1 MAIPYRVPAMVLIG
15 ALVLITGSTSTAA
28 PVAFCPS
35 QADPCG
41 RLSDLNKEY
50 ADLQL
55 QIVQDRAMLEQFGF
69 QANVDQF
76 EKEAAYYDDLIK
88 RHPIVDSVRGAF
100 YDTSLEVIKRNL
112 DKMTTSQAAAMAAQA
127 QKIPGVGER
136 FANDI
141 KTIAAT
147 PAGQAR
153 LAKYLAAMEYMGPAL
168 NAFKLG
174 TAEDTRG
181 IVEEALS
188 QMMSTIITDSSLLS
202 AATRATMLPN
212 LLATEISI
220 VLPLVTDVA
229 EGWLH
234 WPSVYRL
241 LELNDSQLAA
251 VNMASKQMKA
261 HVDRRKQIVDELKTI
276 DAANCDSTKMVK
288 KSSEDE
294 PPASGKKAKASS
306 AKKGNP
312 VAAGL
317 LVGGAAVAAGVAL
330 AAVMVPTEASCGVA
344 PTIPMS
350 CLGIG
355 RNSASCNNTIQQY
368 SDWCSCMGGSFS
380 TSTGSCN
387 R

>member
-1 MAIPYRVPAMVLIG
+1 MATRLRVPAMFVTG
-15 ALVLITGSTSTAA
+15 ALVLFLASTSAA
-28 PVAFCPS
+28 GPIALCSSP
-35 QADPCG
+35 ADPCG

-55 QIVQDRAMLEQFGF
+55 QIVQDRAMLQQFGF

-112 DKMTTSQAAAMAAQA
+112 DAMTTPKAAQMA
-127 QKIPGVGER
+127 EAAKKIPGVGER

-141 KTIAAT
+141 KDIAMT

-153 LAKYLAAMEYMGPAL
+153 LAKYLKVMEYMGPAL
-168 NAFKLG
+168 NVFKLG

-188 QMMSTIITDSSLLS
+188 QMMSTLITESSLLS

-212 LLATEISI
+212 LLATELSI
-220 VLPLVTDVA
+220 VLPLVTDLG

-251 VNMASKQMKA
+251 VNMTSKQMKA
-261 HVDRRKQIVDELKTI
+261 HVDRRKQIMNELKTI
-276 DAANCDSTKMVK
+276 DAASCDSTNMVK
-288 KSSEDE
+288 KPADD
-294 PPASGKKAKASS
+294 PPPSNGKKAKSTT

-312 VAAGL
+312 AAAGIL
-317 LVGGAAVAAGVAL
+317 IGGAAVATGL
-330 AAVMVPTEASCGVA
+330 AVGAMMPAQESCGD
-344 PTIPMS
+344 PPSIPMS

-355 RNSASCNNTIQQY
+355 RNSSSCNSLLEDY
-368 SDWCSCMGGSFS
+368 RAWCSCQGGTFS